1 MLYFIIGDGMKK
13 NGFTLVELLGVITI
27 LAMLGIIVVPIVTG
41 LISDSK
47 QSLYD
52 TQIRLIESGASDY
65 ISDNVFSIDL
75 PVGTSK
81 GITLGTLKSLGYV
94 DSNIIDPISKKKFDD
109 NMVIIIT
116 NTSKGFEYKV
126 CTQYVNCDS
135 VSMF

>member
-27 LAMLGIIVVPIVTG
+27 LAMLGVIVVPVVSRM
-41 LISDSK
+41 LSDNK

-52 TQIRLIESGASDY
+52 TQIRNIQSGASNYVADH
-65 ISDNVFSIDL
+65 VFSIDL

-81 GITLGTLKSLGYV
+81 GITLGTLKNMGYV
-94 DSNIIDPISKKKFDD
+94 ENDIKDPISKRKFDD
-109 NMVIIIT
+109 SMVIIIT
-116 NTSKGFEYKV
+116 NTSKGYEYKV
-126 CTQYVNCDS
+126 CTRYVSCDS